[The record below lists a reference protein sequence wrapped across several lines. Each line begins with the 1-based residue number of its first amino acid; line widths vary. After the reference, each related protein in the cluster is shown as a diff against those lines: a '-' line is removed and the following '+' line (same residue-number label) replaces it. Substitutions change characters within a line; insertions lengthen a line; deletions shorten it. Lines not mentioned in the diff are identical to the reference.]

1 MSKPRIQL
9 QAVIDTEA
17 HANTIIQAVRD
28 KLVGKDIFEDSNL
41 TLSETD
47 DEPRKSLILFD
58 CRFNSR
64 IDRDDVKTWLKDQVQ
79 AHPVVKT
86 WVQSVKLTT
95 HLCTH
100 DDVNV
105 NDCKTTEYLV
115 EFER

>member
-17 HANTIIQAVRD
+17 HADTIVSAITTR
-28 KLVGKDIFEDSNL
+28 LVGKDIFEEKNL
-41 TLSETD
+41 TVSETD
-47 DEPRKSLILFD
+47 DEPRKPLIIFD
-58 CRFNSR
+58 CRFNNR

-95 HLCTH
+95 HDCTH
-100 DDVNV
+100 SDAIVRP
-105 NDCKTTEYLV
+105 CTETNYV
-115 EFER
+115 IEFNR